1 MKIPSF
7 SRVAQYILVLVGVYA
22 LGYCGFV
29 LLRGSVFQVVK
40 GRELSRAVKAKAV
53 RDAKAPEVQPMVR
66 PKPQRRA
73 NGDVIGSLAIPRLG
87 LSTVVVEGVDDRDL
101 KLAAGHIPQTPL
113 PGQRGNVGIA
123 GHRDTFF
130 RPLRRIRKGDAIV
143 VTTLNGKFGYRVVST
158 DIVSPDDVQV
168 LLPAKTETLTLVTCY
183 PFTFVGSA
191 PQRFI
196 VRAQRLPES
205 DQSGN

>member
-1 MKIPSF
+1 
-7 SRVAQYILVLVGVYA
+7 VLVGVYA

-29 LLRGSVFQVVK
+29 LLRGRVFQILK
-40 GRELSRAVKAKAV
+40 GREFSRAVGAKSLP
-53 RDAKAPEVQPMVR
+53 DAKTPGTQSMVR

-183 PFTFVGSA
+183 PFNFVGSA